1 MALFRGRVVNDT
13 GVFMKGFLFALLLL
27 LGSTVHAQLSL
38 YDSVNIRHNKIS
50 STAITALAGWSAASI
65 VSGLVGQN
73 NSDGGVRQ
81 FHKRNVLFGGIN
93 LAFSGL
99 SLWRTHYEASRGYTP
114 AETFKRTAA
123 TQKVLLFNA
132 GLDLAYLAYGLYT
145 RERAFRY
152 TGDKADRLRG
162 TGNSL
167 LVQGGF
173 LTVLDFVQYF
183 LQSANA
189 KRLNTRLQGLTV
201 TATDNGFGLAYR
213 F

>member
-1 MALFRGRVVNDT
+1 
-13 GVFMKGFLFALLLL
+13 MKSLLFALLLFFGL
-27 LGSTVHAQLSL
+27 RVHPQLSL
-38 YDSVNIRHNKIS
+38 YDSVNVRHNKIS
-50 STAITALAGWSAASI
+50 SAAITTLAGWSAASV
-65 VSGLVGQN
+65 VSGLVGQA
-73 NSDGGVRQ
+73 NSDGDVRQ

-93 LAFSGL
+93 LAFAGL

-114 AETFKRTAA
+114 AETFRRTAA
-123 TQKVLLFNA
+123 TQRVLLFNA

-152 TGDKADRLRG
+152 AGDKRDRLRG

-173 LTVLDFVQYF
+173 LTALDFVQYF
-183 LQSANA
+183 LQASNA
-189 KRLNTRLQGLTV
+189 KRLDKKLRLLSFA
-201 TATDNGFGLAYR
+201 ATENGAGWVYR